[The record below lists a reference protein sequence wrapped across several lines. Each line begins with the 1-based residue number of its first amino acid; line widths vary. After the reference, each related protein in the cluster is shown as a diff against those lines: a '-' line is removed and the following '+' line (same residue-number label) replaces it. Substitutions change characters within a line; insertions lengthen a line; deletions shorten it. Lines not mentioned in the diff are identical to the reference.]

1 MTGADVTWKA
11 APMQERAEAG
21 SWPAGERPG
30 NQGVED
36 LWDLRDPQEQD
47 PQEDPQG
54 QNDAKRKND
63 EGLLLDLRLKPALEQ
78 VSAVRVFL
86 ETFLSPLVTNPDL
99 LARMTIA
106 AHELLENAA
115 KYSAAPSARV
125 RVGLQHFAHW
135 CEAWVEVSN
144 LGRPEHVDDLIMTVE
159 ELEDPT
165 TAAEMYQIDM
175 VCSAL
180 KGNESG
186 LGLARIRA
194 ELEMQI
200 DAEVSGQSVRL
211 RATAVS
217 EKA

>member
-1 MTGADVTWKA
+1 ME
-11 APMQERAEAG
+11 ERPEAG

-30 NQGVED
+30 AQALEGLEGLQD
-36 LWDLRDPQEQD
+36 GQRLDDEQRRD
-47 PQEDPQG
+47 
-54 QNDAKRKND
+54 DAQRLDD
-63 EGLLLDLRLKPALEQ
+63 EGVLLDLRLKPALEQ
-78 VSAVRVFL
+78 VSTVRVFL
-86 ETFLSPLVTNPDL
+86 ESFLSSVVTNPDL

-115 KYSAAPSARV
+115 KYSASPTARL
-125 RVGLQHFAHW
+125 RVGLQCFAHW

-144 LGRPEHVDDLIMTVE
+144 QGRPEHVDDLIMTVE

-200 DAEVSGQSVRL
+200 DAVVSGQSVRL
-211 RATAVS
+211 RATAVT
-217 EKA
+217 ERA